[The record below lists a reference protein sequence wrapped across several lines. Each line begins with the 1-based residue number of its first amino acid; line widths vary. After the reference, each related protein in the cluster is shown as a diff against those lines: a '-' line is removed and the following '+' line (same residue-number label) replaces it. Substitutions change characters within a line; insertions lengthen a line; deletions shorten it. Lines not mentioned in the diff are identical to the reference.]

1 MKSTLRFLAA
11 LSLCLSILSA
21 HAERLVLVG
30 ASYGKNILAITDAE
44 GEVLWSHKTAGPT
57 RGHAGHHDVHL
68 LPNGN
73 ILFHDTWTTLKE
85 ITLDQKWSGP
95 TTLPSKTVT
104 PANACMSTPSRDSP
118 MATP

>member
-57 RGHAGHHDVHL
+57 RGHAGHHDV
-68 LPNGN
+68 
-73 ILFHDTWTTLKE
+73 
-85 ITLDQKWSGP
+85 
-95 TTLPSKTVT
+95 
-104 PANACMSTPSRDSP
+104 RRR
-118 MATP
+118 